1 MMDRAP
7 VTVLA
12 AAVLSFACLGLLL
25 PLLRR
30 WSPDV
35 PGARSSHS
43 APIPRGAGLAVML
56 VVAGMTLSSPSLRML
71 IAFVGVLTLV
81 GFLDDLLSLPARV
94 RLVAQA
100 LAAAVVTL
108 WIAPVASPAG
118 TMLFVGVGTLF
129 VVGYINAFNFMD
141 GIDGISGVT
150 AVLAAGWYAI
160 HMERVGQPEW
170 SLFATALAGACLGF
184 LPWNFP
190 RARGFLGD
198 AGSYGIGAGLAAL
211 AVGLGAWGAS
221 PAVILAPV
229 LLYVADTFSTMLAR
243 RRAGHGWADP
253 HRDHVYQRL
262 VDGGRSHVHVT
273 AIVGTTLLVCCL
285 AALAPVTLLGLA
297 FQCCVVGG
305 YLALPRFLAPRSGAI
320 A

>member
-1 MMDRAP
+1 MVDRTP
-7 VTVLA
+7 LTVLA

-35 PGARSSHS
+35 PDARSSHS
-43 APIPRGAGLAVML
+43 APIPRGAGLAVVL
-56 VVAGMTLSSPSLRML
+56 VVAGLTLDSPSLRML
-71 IAFVGVLTLV
+71 IAFMGVLTLV
-81 GFLDDLLSLPARV
+81 GFLDDLVSLPARV
-94 RLVAQA
+94 RLIAQT
-100 LAAAVVTL
+100 LAAAAVTW
-108 WIAPVASPAG
+108 WIASVASPAV
-118 TMLFVGVGTLF
+118 TILFVGVGTLF

-141 GIDGISGVT
+141 GINGISGVT
-150 AVLAAGWYAI
+150 AVVAGGWYAI
-160 HMERVGQPEW
+160 HLARVGQPEW

-184 LPWNFP
+184 LPWNVP

-198 AGSYGIGAGLAAL
+198 AGSYGIGAALAAL

-229 LLYVADTFSTMLAR
+229 LLYIADTLSTMLTR

-253 HRDHVYQRL
+253 HRGHVYQRL
-262 VDGGRSHVHVT
+262 VDDGRSHVQVT
-273 AIVGTTLLVCCL
+273 AIVGTTLVVCCL

-297 FQCCVVGG
+297 LQCCAVGV
-305 YLALPRFLAPRSGAI
+305 YLALPRILAPRTRAI